1 VDLLP
6 YNRAAGAK
14 YRYAGMEF
22 KPDYDEARP
31 VSFNMKI
38 FEQAGLKVKRV

>member
-1 VDLLP
+1 
-6 YNRAAGAK
+6 
-14 YRYAGMEF
+14 MEF